1 MNWLLLIC
9 GILLSVSAQ
18 LLLKQGAGLK
28 PWSAT
33 WIALTGFSAL
43 LYVASFAI
51 YAWILR
57 KQDISKISPLMG
69 SAVIALVVLGGVLF
83 FGESLSLRRIAGV
96 LLACAAVAL
105 LAG

>member
-9 GILLSVSAQ
+9 GILFSASAQ
-18 LLLKQGAGLK
+18 LLLKQGARLK
-28 PWSAT
+28 LWSAS
-33 WIALTGFSAL
+33 WIALAGGAAL
-43 LYVASFAI
+43 LYALSFAV
-51 YAWILR
+51 YAWVLR

-69 SAVIALVVLGGVLF
+69 SAVIALVVLGGVFL
-83 FGESLSLRRIAGV
+83 FGETLSLRRIAGV